1 MQKRK
6 SIEYCSFNIWK
17 SDKNRDENVLSFVIS
32 AIRGVLW
39 ERKKQRKR
47 KREREREG
55 EREKERERERKRE
68 KERERER
75 KRENERERERKT
87 EIDTHL
93 FVKWNKL
100 IKLGRFR

>member
-17 SDKNRDENVLSFVIS
+17 SDKNRDENVLRFVIS

-55 EREKERERERKRE
+55 EREREKERERKRE
-68 KERERER
+68 KKREWEREREKDR
-75 KRENERERERKT
+75 DRYAPLRE
-87 EIDTHL
+87 
-93 FVKWNKL
+93 VKQAN
-100 IKLGRFR
+100 

>member
-17 SDKNRDENVLSFVIS
+17 SDKNRDENVLRFVIS

-55 EREKERERERKRE
+55 ERERKREKKREWERERER
-68 KERERER
+68 ERQRSIRTSSWSE
-75 KRENERERERKT
+75 T
-87 EIDTHL
+87 S
-93 FVKWNKL
+93 
-100 IKLGRFR
+100 